1 MMNHTGFDAASQRHP
16 DVPRPLPPFRHGE
29 SMHIN
34 ERQRRSDEPTAN
46 AVARGLNI
54 LAVRDAELARRYM
67 QHKDVPDHVIARVL
81 DHPELRR
88 RESASQS
95 VSEAIT
101 PSAPEDQ

>member
-1 MMNHTGFDAASQRHP
+1 MP
-16 DVPRPLPPFRHGE
+16 IP
-29 SMHIN
+29 

-67 QHKDVPDHVIARVL
+67 RFKAVPERVIVRVL
-81 DHPELRR
+81 ADPALRR
-88 RESASQS
+88 RESAGQS

-101 PSAPEDQ
+101 PSAPDDA